1 MEMKH
6 RLPGALSIVLQK
18 IEAIR
23 VKSVEQLLR
32 YLLRNARRTAESF
45 RPELIFRQWEDYV
58 TGVIAGKEHTS

>member
-1 MEMKH
+1 MHMEMKH

-32 YLLRNARRTAESF
+32 YLLRNARRTAEHIRRDLKQIRKMLLRQYQRMSF
-45 RPELIFRQWEDYV
+45 
-58 TGVIAGKEHTS
+58 